1 MTDIDPDSD
10 EPKKAKKRRIPKPMT
25 YERLEYRAF
34 AHIGRFACSEEELR
48 RVLVRAVRRN
58 ARFHPLEDDKA
69 AEAEAWIEQIMTKL
83 GEMAL
88 LDDSAYAA
96 LKVRSGHRQGK
107 GMRAMRFDLGRR
119 GVGDDEI
126 EDGVRQLS
134 EEEGYETPADA
145 DLIAAIDFVRR
156 RKLGP
161 LRPDENLRQETRNK
175 DMQAL
180 ARRGFG
186 LDIIRKIMDARDE
199 SELDLLRQS
208 VVQNM

>member
-1 MTDIDPDSD
+1 MTEIDPDSD
-10 EPKKAKKRRIPKPMT
+10 EPKKAKKRKIPKPMT
-25 YERLEYRAF
+25 YDRLEYRAY

-48 RVLVRAVRRN
+48 RVLVRALRRN
-58 ARFHPLEDDKA
+58 AQFHPLEDEKA
-69 AEAEAWIEQIMTKL
+69 EEAEGWIEKIMQKL
-83 GEMAL
+83 GNMGL

-126 EDGVRQLS
+126 EDGVRQLAA
-134 EEEGYETPADA
+134 EEGYDTPADA
-145 DLIAAIDFVRR
+145 DLVAAIEFVRR

-161 LRPDENLRQETRNK
+161 CRKDEEKRAETRNK

-186 LDIIRKIMDARDE
+186 LDIIRKVMDARDE
-199 SELDLLRQS
+199 SELDLLRQT